1 MALVAYSDNS
11 DMGTDSE
18 EEEETLNGV
27 EKRKADT
34 ENPPTDSPKNAV
46 PKSGVE
52 RKAEALNDVKHR
64 RVDTESPPLTDSP
77 RNAIAKPSGVE
88 TIVDEDDDYAA
99 ESASV
104 PSSGLFSSVPAPVP
118 VSSLLPAGEEVEDE
132 VVDVPTVD
140 TWKVTRDLKKQ
151 QGEGSETPPP
161 PLEPQATQKKEKK
174 KVKILIPSL
183 AEVSRPG

>member
-18 EEEETLNGV
+18 EEEETLNDV
-27 EKRKADT
+27 EKRKVDT
-34 ENPPTDSPKNAV
+34 ENPPTVSPKNAV
-46 PKSGVE
+46 SKSGVE
-52 RKAEALNDVKHR
+52 RKAETPNDVKHQ

-77 RNAIAKPSGVE
+77 RNAIARPSGVE

-132 VVDVPTVD
+132 VVDVPTVE

-161 PLEPQATQKKEKK
+161 LEPQPTQKKEKK